1 MQALEQVLGGENI
14 SYSKDK
20 VNSWCSQI
28 SDICIKELAK
38 LNKPFKYVITSIIM
52 QKNGCGLNSASEPS
66 SYHLAT
72 AFWDAKRDGL
82 VSVQL

>member
-1 MQALEQVLGGENI
+1 MDQVLGGENI

-38 LNKPFKYVITSIIM
+38 LNKPFKYVITCIIM
-52 QKNGCGLNSASEPS
+52 QKNGCGLNSASKTHPS
-66 SYHLAT
+66 NPQPAT
-72 AFWDAKRDGL
+72 AYWDAKRDGL